1 MLTILLTL
9 LLVFT
14 LPAELAAA
22 PLQLPKTYNQQDN
35 IPITDYLV
43 SEKLDGI
50 RARWTGSELL
60 TRNGNV
66 IHAPAWF
73 TVNWPDE
80 PLDGELWTKRSDF
93 QRIASI
99 VLSETPDA
107 RWREVRL
114 MVFDLPASEVPFAQR
129 VEQMEQIIS
138 EAESQTLKLIPQF
151 SVTSQADFEQRL
163 NDVTAAGGEGL
174 MLHHRGARYRDGRS
188 EFLLKAKRFED
199 DEARVIKHLPGK
211 GKYAGM
217 MGSLLVEGRS
227 GLRFKIGSGFTDA
240 ERREPPPLGSWVT
253 YKFYGKT
260 KKGLPR
266 FASFM
271 HVRPEADRP
280 Q

>member
-1 MLTILLTL
+1 MITIFLTL
-9 LLVFT
+9 LLTFT

-22 PLQLPKTYNQQDN
+22 PLQLPKTYNQNDN
-35 IPITDYLV
+35 LNITNYLI

-60 TRNGNV
+60 TRNGNR

-73 TVNWPDE
+73 SQNWPAE
-80 PLDGELWTKRSDF
+80 PLDGELWTKRNDF

-99 VLSETPDA
+99 VLSETPDE

-114 MVFDLPASEVPFAQR
+114 MVFDLPASGAPFVQR
-129 VEQMEQIIS
+129 VDELKQVIS
-138 EAESQTLKLIPQF
+138 SAGSPTLKLIPQF
-151 SVTSQADFEQRL
+151 AISSQAEFEQRL
-163 NDVTAAGGEGL
+163 DEVVAAGGEGL
-174 MLHHRGARYRDGRS
+174 MLHHRDARYQDGRS
-188 EFLLKAKRFED
+188 EYLLKAKRFD
-199 DEARVIKHLPGK
+199 DNEARVIKHLPGN

-217 MGSLLVEGRS
+217 MGSLLVEARD

-240 ERREPPPLGSWVT
+240 ERLNPPPIGSWVT

-266 FASFM
+266 FASFL

-280 Q
+280 K

>member
-1 MLTILLTL
+1 MLTIFFTILLAL
-9 LLVFT
+9 T

-22 PLQLPKTYNQQDN
+22 PLQLPKTYNQHDN
-35 IPITDYLV
+35 LNISNYLI

-60 TRNGNV
+60 TRNGNR
-66 IHAPAWF
+66 IHAPVWF
-73 TVNWPDE
+73 TQNWPAE
-80 PLDGELWTKRSDF
+80 PLDGELWTKRNDF

-107 RWREVRL
+107 RWRRIKF
-114 MVFDLPASEVPFAQR
+114 MVFDAPTSNAPFAKR
-129 VEQMEQIIS
+129 VEQMKRIINKT
-138 EAESQTLKLIPQF
+138 ESQTLQLIPQF
-151 SVTSQADFEQRL
+151 TVSSEAEFEQRL
-163 NDVTAAGGEGL
+163 DEVVKAGGEGL
-174 MLHHRGARYRDGRS
+174 MLHHREARYQDGRS
-188 EFLLKAKRFED
+188 EYLLKAKRFED
-199 DEARVIKHLPGK
+199 DEARVIEYLPGK

-227 GLRFKIGSGFTDA
+227 GLQFKIGSGFTNA
-240 ERREPPPLGSWVT
+240 ERLNPPPIGSWVT

-271 HVRPEADRP
+271 HVRPAADRP

>member
-1 MLTILLTL
+1 MLTATVSPASAQSTL
-9 LLVFT
+9 RLDT
-14 LPAELAAA
+14 
-22 PLQLPKTYNQQDN
+22 LQLPQTYAKAGN

-50 RARWTGSELL
+50 RARWSGSELL

-73 TVNWPDE
+73 TENWPSE

-107 RWREVRL
+107 RWREVRM
-114 MVFDLPASEVPFAQR
+114 MVFDLPASVAPFAQR
-129 VEQMEQIIS
+129 VEYMNRIIG
-138 EAESQTLKLIPQF
+138 EAQSQTLELISQF
-151 SVTSQADFEQRL
+151 SVSSQADFEQRL
-163 NDVTAAGGEGL
+163 KEVTAAGGEGL
-174 MLHHRGARYRDGRS
+174 MLHHREALYQDGRS

-266 FASFM
+266 FASFI